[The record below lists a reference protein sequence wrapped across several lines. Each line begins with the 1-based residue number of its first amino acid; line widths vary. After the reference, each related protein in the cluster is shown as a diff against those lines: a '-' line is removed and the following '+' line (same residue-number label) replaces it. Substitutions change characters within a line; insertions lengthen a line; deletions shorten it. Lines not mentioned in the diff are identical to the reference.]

1 MKVEI
6 LTLCDYAQTYGD
18 RLTIVGAFSTV
29 NAKEFPVNMA
39 DISLVAKIV
48 LDEHDNE
55 KHDVTITIKKD
66 GEANPVF
73 GPIAAPLD
81 MSGNKG
87 DVVEANLILK
97 IGRLTIPSQGKYNVI
112 FSFDGNDTITRL
124 SAVAPKQ

>member
-1 MKVEI
+1 M
-6 LTLCDYAQTYGD
+6 
-18 RLTIVGAFSTV
+18 TIVGAFSTV

-66 GEANPVF
+66 GEANPVI

-97 IGRLTIPSQGKYNVI
+97 IGRLTIPSQGEYNVI